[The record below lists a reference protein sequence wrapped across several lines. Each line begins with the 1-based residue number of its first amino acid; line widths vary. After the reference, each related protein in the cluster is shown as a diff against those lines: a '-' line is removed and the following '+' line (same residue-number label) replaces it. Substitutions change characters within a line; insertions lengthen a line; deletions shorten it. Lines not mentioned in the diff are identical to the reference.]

1 MKKII
6 VATAITAVW
15 FLGIDSLGK
24 MIGKIIVKI
33 VKS

>member
-15 FLGIDSLGK
+15 ILGCKSLGELV
-24 MIGKIIVKI
+24 GKLIVKI

>member
-6 VATAITAVW
+6 VATAITSVW
-15 FLGIDSLGK
+15 ILGIDSLGELVSK
-24 MIGKIIVKI
+24 LIVKI

>member
-24 MIGKIIVKI
+24 ILAKLIVKI